1 MAGNVEPQVLNVN
14 APEVARR
21 TSTPLVLDGFLDA
34 GTCRRVRLAMDA
46 GTPEPA
52 EVLDAD
58 VRLDE
63 RVRHATLIEVDDE
76 TRRLLER
83 HVDAVRPRVADH
95 FCAPVTEREGLG
107 IARYPDGGFFKPHR
121 DRGEVASWPGASRRR
136 IAVVVFLNSCQDVDA
151 AGAFTGGALRLF
163 DDDGQGWL
171 DIHPRGGTLVAFPA
185 TTLHE
190 VRPVRGGMRDAIVD
204 WFY

>member
-1 MAGNVEPQVLNVN
+1 MAGDVEPQVLNVG
-14 APEVARR
+14 APVVARR
-21 TSTPLVLDGFLDA
+21 TTTPLILDGFLDA

-52 EVLDAD
+52 EVLDAE

-63 RVRHATLIEVDDE
+63 GVRRATLIEVDDE

-83 HVDAVRPRVADH
+83 HVDAVRSQVADH
-95 FCAPVTEREGLG
+95 FSSPVSEREGLG
-107 IARYPDGGFFKPHR
+107 IVRYPDGGFFKPHR
-121 DRGEVASWPGASRRR
+121 DRGKAASWPGASRRR
-136 IAVVVFLNSCQDVDA
+136 IAVVVFLNSSQDVEA

-163 DDDGQGWL
+163 DDEGQHWL
-171 DIHPRGGTLVAFPA
+171 DIHPQGGTLVAFPA

-190 VRPVRGGMRDAIVD
+190 VLPVRGGTRDAIVD